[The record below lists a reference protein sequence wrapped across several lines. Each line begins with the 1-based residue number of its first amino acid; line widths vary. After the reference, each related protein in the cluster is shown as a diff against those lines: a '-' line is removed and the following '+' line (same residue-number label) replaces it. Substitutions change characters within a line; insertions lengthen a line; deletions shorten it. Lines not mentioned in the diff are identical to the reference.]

1 MQHSFC
7 HMVAPTLFHDCC
19 LLLCRQELYRQTYTQ
34 LKPVHPQIQS
44 GNTLQGLPSFAK
56 PQTLAAADGTM
67 VFLEPE
73 PYLNGAQDIV
83 NHTADT
89 FFDSKSHAAWKKST
103 ANLRG
108 RPVDMPE
115 ARYAPVTRKD
125 LVIALT
131 SSLER

>member
-1 MQHSFC
+1 
-7 HMVAPTLFHDCC
+7 MVAEMLLYNSN

-44 GNTLQGLPSFAK
+44 GNTLQVLPSFAK
-56 PQTLAAADGTM
+56 PQILAAADGTM

-89 FFDSKSHAAWKKST
+89 FFDSKSHAAWMEST
-103 ANLRG
+103 ASLRG

-115 ARYAPVTRKD
+115 ARYAPVTRRD

-131 SSLER
+131 SSLDR